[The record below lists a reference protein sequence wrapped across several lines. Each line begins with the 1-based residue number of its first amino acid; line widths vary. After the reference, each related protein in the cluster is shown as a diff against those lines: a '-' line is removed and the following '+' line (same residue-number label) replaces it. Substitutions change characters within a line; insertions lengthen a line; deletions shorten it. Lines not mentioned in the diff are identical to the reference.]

1 MNDKE
6 KSENSQPKFKP
17 IIEGANKLSLG
28 ISMVVAILIGV
39 GIGKVMENL
48 FGLRWLFWL
57 GVFWGISAAGLN
69 IYKMYKV
76 LKKELDEIKDDPKYR
91 YYNSN
96 RQDEDNDKFCEKK
109 REFRSSEYHPHI

>member
-1 MNDKE
+1 
-6 KSENSQPKFKP
+6 
-17 IIEGANKLSLG
+17 
-28 ISMVVAILIGV
+28 
-39 GIGKVMENL
+39 
-48 FGLRWLFWL
+48 
-57 GVFWGISAAGLN
+57 
-69 IYKMYKV
+69 MYKV